1 MDTIPP
7 KEPCLTKS
15 ADYTTVI
22 LPMIHN
28 ERLLHSTN
36 LSHKTELR
44 KLIQCL
50 LASEQRE
57 NLMNKNVS
65 SPLYFIYIYI
75 YHLSISFVNL

>member
-36 LSHKTELR
+36 LSHKTKFKIPFNVFLH
-44 KLIQCL
+44 L
-50 LASEQRE
+50 SRE